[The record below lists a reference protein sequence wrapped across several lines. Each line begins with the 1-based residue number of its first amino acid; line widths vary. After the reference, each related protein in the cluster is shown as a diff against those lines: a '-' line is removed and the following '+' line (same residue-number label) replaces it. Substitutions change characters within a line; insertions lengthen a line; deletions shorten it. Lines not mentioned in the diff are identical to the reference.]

1 MGRAK
6 DTEGKRKKNFLLSL
20 DAIHLV
26 ESQAKQYQMKQNE
39 YLHHLLK
46 QQLQYAPQ
54 NKQEENI
61 KTMMKKLNEMDRDN
75 KELKSQINQDS
86 AAKIEGLI
94 RANSKLEN
102 NISGLNEQI
111 ESLHKQMEDIEAQAI
126 IEIEELQE
134 NNQRLLGMFSKSPKV
149 QLHEL
154 TEEMEIY
161 RVRAIEQEQISKA
174 CLKERTG
181 LIAENEQLGE
191 QLESLKSSLATA
203 NEHSKIY
210 KDTLSFYCR
219 KIIDNNTTI
228 EELRELYYQQMEA
241 SKQIKNNN
249 KGETA

>member
-1 MGRAK
+1 MA
-6 DTEGKRKKNFLLSL
+6 RKGGFKTKGFKLSF
-20 DAIHLV
+20 DAIYLI
-26 ESQAKQYQMKQNE
+26 EEQAKQYQMKQNE

-86 AAKIEGLI
+86 TAKIEGLI

-102 NISGLNEQI
+102 NISRLNEQI

-134 NNQRLLGMFSKSPKV
+134 DNQRLLGMFSKSPKV

-154 TEEMEIY
+154 TEEMESY
-161 RVRAIEQEQISKA
+161 RVRTIEAEQFSKA
-174 CLKERTG
+174 CLKERSG
-181 LIAENEQLGE
+181 LIADKERQEEKIKSLQADILKLNALL
-191 QLESLKSSLATA
+191 LEAAKQMQ
-203 NEHSKIY
+203 E
-210 KDTLSFYCR
+210 F
-219 KIIDNNTTI
+219 
-228 EELRELYYQQMEA
+228 QQ
-241 SKQIKNNN
+241 KNNNN

>member
-1 MGRAK
+1 MKSRPQERIK
-6 DTEGKRKKNFLLSL
+6 SIRLPLEDIYDFDNL
-20 DAIHLV
+20 
-26 ESQAKQYQMKQNE
+26 AKQYGLSDKQF
-39 YLHHLLK
+39 LHHLLK

-94 RANSKLEN
+94 RANSKLES
-102 NISGLNEQI
+102 NISGLNKQI
-111 ESLHKQMEDIEAQAI
+111 ESLHKQMEEIEAQAI

-161 RVRAIEQEQISKA
+161 RVR
-174 CLKERTG
+174 G
-181 LIAENEQLGE
+181 
-191 QLESLKSSLATA
+191 
-203 NEHSKIY
+203 
-210 KDTLSFYCR
+210 
-219 KIIDNNTTI
+219 
-228 EELRELYYQQMEA
+228 
-241 SKQIKNNN
+241 
-249 KGETA
+249 

>member
-1 MGRAK
+1 MKSRPQERIK
-6 DTEGKRKKNFLLSL
+6 SIRLPL
-20 DAIHLV
+20 DDIYDFDNL
-26 ESQAKQYQMKQNE
+26 AKQYGLSDKQFF
-39 YLHHLLK
+39 HHLLK

-111 ESLHKQMEDIEAQAI
+111 EGLHKQIEDIEAQAI

-154 TEEMEIY
+154 TEEMERY
-161 RVRAIEQEQISKA
+161 RVRTIEAEQMLKA
-174 CLKERTG
+174 CLKERSG
-181 LIAENEQLGE
+181 LIADKE
-191 QLESLKSSLATA
+191 QLEKQGQQQANMIDKQGKQFLTIMLKIM
-203 NEHSKIY
+203 NGE
-210 KDTLSFYCR
+210 LSQ
-219 KIIDNNTTI
+219 
-228 EELRELYYQQMEA
+228 E
-241 SKQIKNNN
+241 QIKAVYEQMT
-249 KGETA
+249 K

>member
-1 MGRAK
+1 MA
-6 DTEGKRKKNFLLSL
+6 RKGGFKTKGFKLSF
-20 DAIHLV
+20 DAIYLI
-26 ESQAKQYQMKQNE
+26 EEQAKQYQMKQNE

-61 KTMMKKLNEMDRDN
+61 KTMIKKLNEMDRDN

-154 TEEMEIY
+154 TEEMERY

-174 CLKERTG
+174 CLKERSG
-181 LIAENEQLGE
+181 LIADKERQEEKIKSLQADILKLNGLL
-191 QLESLKSSLATA
+191 LEAAKQMQ
-203 NEHSKIY
+203 E
-210 KDTLSFYCR
+210 F
-219 KIIDNNTTI
+219 
-228 EELRELYYQQMEA
+228 QQ
-241 SKQIKNNN
+241 KNNNN

>member
-1 MGRAK
+1 MA
-6 DTEGKRKKNFLLSL
+6 RKGGFKTKGFKLSF
-20 DAIHLV
+20 DAIYLI
-26 ESQAKQYQMKQNE
+26 EEQAKQYQMKQNE

-46 QQLQYAPQ
+46 SQLQYAPQ

-86 AAKIEGLI
+86 ASKIEGLI

-111 ESLHKQMEDIEAQAI
+111 EGLHKQIEDIEAQAI

-154 TEEMEIY
+154 TEEMERY
-161 RVRAIEQEQISKA
+161 RVRTIEAEQMLKA
-174 CLKERTG
+174 CLKERSG
-181 LIAENEQLGE
+181 LIADKE
-191 QLESLKSSLATA
+191 QLEKQGQQQANMIDKQGKQFLTIMLKIM
-203 NEHSKIY
+203 NGE
-210 KDTLSFYCR
+210 LSQEQIKAVY
-219 KIIDNNTTI
+219 
-228 EELRELYYQQMEA
+228 EQMT
-241 SKQIKNNN
+241 KNNN

>member
-1 MGRAK
+1 MGRTANN
-6 DTEGKRKKNFLLSL
+6 EGKRKKNLFLSL
-20 DAIHLV
+20 DAIYLL
-26 ESQAKQYQMKQNE
+26 EKQSKQYQMKQNE

-111 ESLHKQMEDIEAQAI
+111 EGLHKQIEDIEAQAI

-154 TEEMEIY
+154 TEEMERY
-161 RVRAIEQEQISKA
+161 RVRTIEAEQMLKA
-174 CLKERTG
+174 CLKERSG
-181 LIAENEQLGE
+181 LIADKE
-191 QLESLKSSLATA
+191 QLEKQGQQQANMIDKQGKQFLTIMLKIM
-203 NEHSKIY
+203 NGE
-210 KDTLSFYCR
+210 LSQ
-219 KIIDNNTTI
+219 
-228 EELRELYYQQMEA
+228 E
-241 SKQIKNNN
+241 QIKAVYEQMT
-249 KGETA
+249 KITTTKERQHEQEED

>member
-1 MGRAK
+1 MKSRPQERIK
-6 DTEGKRKKNFLLSL
+6 SIRLPL
-20 DAIHLV
+20 DDIYDFDNL
-26 ESQAKQYQMKQNE
+26 AKQYGLSDKQFF
-39 YLHHLLK
+39 HHLLK
-46 QQLQYAPQ
+46 NQLQYAPP

>member
-1 MGRAK
+1 MKSRPQERIK
-6 DTEGKRKKNFLLSL
+6 SIRLPL
-20 DAIHLV
+20 DDIYDFDNL
-26 ESQAKQYQMKQNE
+26 AKQYGLSDKQFF
-39 YLHHLLK
+39 HHLLK
-46 QQLQYAPQ
+46 NQLQYAPP

-111 ESLHKQMEDIEAQAI
+111 ESLHKQMEDIEDQAI

-154 TEEMEIY
+154 TEEMESY
-161 RVRAIEQEQISKA
+161 RVRTIEAEQFSKA
-174 CLKERTG
+174 CLKERSG
-181 LIAENEQLGE
+181 LIADKERQEEKIKSLQADILKLNGLL
-191 QLESLKSSLATA
+191 LEAAKQMQ
-203 NEHSKIY
+203 E
-210 KDTLSFYCR
+210 F
-219 KIIDNNTTI
+219 
-228 EELRELYYQQMEA
+228 QQ
-241 SKQIKNNN
+241 KNNN
-249 KGETA
+249 KGEKV